1 MGALEIIFIIIVMII
16 IMIKGRF
23 LSTSGT
29 KAVSLKRPEAKNN
42 SQRLFMYSLSQVT
55 QRKGAYRGAR
65 GIQCSTVTGK
75 GAAAVYLQRLSI
87 QSLVS
92 RLGLAVRR

>member
-1 MGALEIIFIIIVMII
+1 MGALEIIFIMII

-29 KAVSLKRPEAKNN
+29 TAVRLKRCEAKNH
-42 SQRLFMYSLSQVT
+42 SQRLFMYCLSQVK
-55 QRKGAYRGAR
+55 QRKGVYRRAR